1 MACHSEGAT
10 RSKSKSKKIKVKGDF
25 PKAKATEESLV
36 QAGWKNQLCLEAKK
50 TDRTV
55 GNERFFVGR
64 SLSTKQLSAWLA
76 SSE

>member
-36 QAGWKNQLCLEAKK
+36 QAGWKK
-50 TDRTV
+50 
-55 GNERFFVGR
+55 
-64 SLSTKQLSAWLA
+64 SALT
-76 SSE
+76 